1 MIIPDEVLKIQYDCY
16 EFTLTT
22 FTVDNAG
29 NVDEHI
35 SLEEKTIKISHTWR
49 RNVGD
54 KPKGGYLA
62 KGLMKYAFMVG
73 SNPSCINSQ

>member
-1 MIIPDEVLKIQYDCY
+1 MIIPDEALKIQYDCY
-16 EFTLTT
+16 EFTSTT
-22 FTVDNAG
+22 FTVDHAG

-35 SLEEKTIKISHTWR
+35 GLEAKTIKISRDWR
-49 RNVGD
+49 QNVGD

-73 SNPSCINSQ
+73 FNMSCINLQ

>member
-1 MIIPDEVLKIQYDCY
+1 MDH
-16 EFTLTT
+16 
-22 FTVDNAG
+22 AG

-35 SLEEKTIKISHTWR
+35 GLEVKMIKISHDWR
-49 RNVGD
+49 QNVGD

-73 SNPSCINSQ
+73 FNMSRINLQ